1 MIEHPFIDSEGLSNK
16 TLEECQETLSS
27 LTNKISF
34 AYSTGNQPLVHQL
47 QMAITSYRAET
58 NKKLNALFEKE
69 GVDTAIN
76 IKGDNKK

>member
-34 AYSTGNQPLVHQL
+34 AYTISSSITNGNYQL
-47 QMAITSYRAET
+47 
-58 NKKLNALFEKE
+58 
-69 GVDTAIN
+69 
-76 IKGDNKK
+76 